1 MSQAKSTVIG
11 AGIATDIQ
19 IIRDRIVGKAE
30 QFFVNRRQQAQQDYR
45 VEVMPIRRN
54 QLENVL
60 RLASESK
67 SVREVV
73 SFIKYQIGREE
84 KPGQGWR
91 NGNFGYILIDDMN
104 TIANLDP
111 RVPPYQSIRLF
122 LGYLVRAFVYE
133 ESIEGPLKEMASQF
147 FDRRRNQARD
157 DRSVVPV
164 KADQLTQLFQQ
175 ARNAASTDKVT
186 EWIQQQ
192 VNSYDTWHNADF
204 GKELIALIENAA
216 QQGWNDEDK
225 ITRARL
231 LIGAIIREGMS
242 ILGHRRRGGEEK

>member
-45 VEVMPIRRN
+45 VEVVPIRRN

-91 NGNFGYILIDDMN
+91 NGNFGYILIDDIN

-133 ESIEGPLKEMASQF
+133 ESIEDPLKEMTSQF
-147 FDRRRNQARD
+147 FDRRRNQARN
-157 DRSVVPV
+157 DRSVQVVPV

-175 ARNAASTDKVT
+175 ARDAASTDEVT
-186 EWIQQQ
+186 KWIQQQ
-192 VNSYDTWHNADF
+192 VESYDSWRNADF
-204 GKELIALIENAA
+204 GKKLIALIENAA

-225 ITRARL
+225 IIRARL

-242 ILGHRRRGGEEK
+242 IL